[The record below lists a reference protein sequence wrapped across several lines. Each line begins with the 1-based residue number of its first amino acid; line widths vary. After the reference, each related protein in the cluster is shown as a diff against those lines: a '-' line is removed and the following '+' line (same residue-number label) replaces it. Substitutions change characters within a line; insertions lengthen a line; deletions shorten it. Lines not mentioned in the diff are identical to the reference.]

1 VLDGNSQ
8 RKRRQARHHCGQTL
22 KRDPIKWTPF
32 FGKIELEQ
40 TDADQ
45 GRFVKK

>member
-1 VLDGNSQ
+1 MNALE
-8 RKRRQARHHCGQTL
+8 
-22 KRDPIKWTPF
+22 RDPIKWTPF

-45 GRFVKK
+45 DRFRQK